1 MKNFLCGKKM
11 SISSHCSVCGSTFRE
26 TGDFMNFQSTNG
38 KVQNDNRSLTPNEND
53 LDVPTV
59 THERLE

>member
-1 MKNFLCGKKM
+1 M

-26 TGDFMNFQSTNG
+26 AGDFMNFQSTDG
-38 KVQNDNRSLTPNEND
+38 KVQNDNRFLTPNEND

-59 THERLE
+59 THEGLE